1 MADNQAA
8 PAGAAVPTADQVL
21 QAEQARVDEIL
32 ELGEL
37 FGNSALAREFVRDRK
52 SARDFRSHLI
62 NARAAAQASTTVNPS
77 VMPGS
82 DAALA
87 GEQLPKARP
96 WKEVLASMGI
106 LKKEAR

>member
-21 QAEQARVDEIL
+21 HAEQARVDEIL

-37 FGNSALAREFVRDRK
+37 FGSLALAREFVSNRK
-52 SARDFRSHLI
+52 SAREFRTTLI
-62 NARAAAQASTTVNPS
+62 NARAAAQSKNPVNS
-77 VMPGS
+77 SAMPGA
-82 DAALA
+82 DATAPA
-87 GEQLPKARP
+87 DQPKARP